1 MFTFILIL
9 FVLACI
15 VLILAVLLQSGKGG
29 LGEIFGGGAE
39 RSLFGGIGAGGFI
52 LKLTIGAAVVFVVTA
67 LILSVMHSRRIRIA
81 PVPQVPV
88 APVTSPATQ
97 TGEAQPA
104 GETAP

>member
-39 RSLFGGIGAGGFI
+39 RSLFGGTGAGGFI
-52 LKLTIGAAVVFVVTA
+52 LKVTIGSAVVFVVTA
-67 LILSVMHSRRIRIA
+67 LILSVMYSRNIRIQ

-88 APVTSPATQ
+88 APVTSPS
-97 TGEAQPA
+97 

>member
-1 MFTFILIL
+1 MFTFLLIL

-15 VLILAVLLQSGKGG
+15 VLILAVLLQTGKGG

-39 RSLFGGIGAGGFI
+39 RSLFGGAGAGGFI
-52 LKLTIGAAVVFVVTA
+52 VKVTIGAAIVFVATA

>member
-1 MFTFILIL
+1 MLTFLLIL

-15 VLILAVLLQSGKGG
+15 VLILAVLLQTGKGG

-39 RSLFGGIGAGGFI
+39 RSLFGGAGAGGFI
-52 LKLTIGAAVVFVVTA
+52 VKVTIGAAIVFVATA
-67 LILSVMHSRRIRIA
+67 LILSVMYSRGIRIA

-88 APVTSPATQ
+88 SPVTAP
-97 TGEAQPA
+97 G

>member
-15 VLILAVLLQSGKGG
+15 VLILAVLLQTGKGG

-39 RSLFGGIGAGGFI
+39 RSLFGSAGAGTFI
-52 LKLTIGAAVVFVVTA
+52 FKVTIGAAVVFVVTA
-67 LILSVMHSRRIRIA
+67 LILSVMYSRNVRIR

-88 APVTSPATQ
+88 SPVTS
-97 TGEAQPA
+97 PA